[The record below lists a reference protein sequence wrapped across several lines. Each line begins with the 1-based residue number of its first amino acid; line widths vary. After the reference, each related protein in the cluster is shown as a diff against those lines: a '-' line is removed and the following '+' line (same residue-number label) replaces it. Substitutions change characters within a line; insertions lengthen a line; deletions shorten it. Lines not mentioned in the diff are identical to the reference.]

1 MCNIEKYLH
10 PSKDTAKGT
19 NYGIN
24 QFNQLTKLFTI
35 ELSESRE
42 LAQVPTPE
50 LYSSSPASSMSRTGT
65 MIP

>member
-42 LAQVPTPE
+42 LAQVPSPNPWALQLQPSE
-50 LYSSSPASSMSRTGT
+50 LHE
-65 MIP
+65 